1 MSNVIQ
7 IDNLNK
13 RYGKIKAVN
22 NLSFIVKEGE
32 LFSFLGINGAGKST
46 TINMICGELKKDSG
60 TILVCDKEVG
70 TNDKYIKR
78 KIGVVFQESLL
89 DKTLTVYDNLK
100 IRASLYGI
108 TGTAFTERYSE
119 LEKLFELHEI
129 KKQTIA
135 QLSGGQKRRVDI
147 ARAIIHKPEILIL
160 DEPTTGLDPG
170 TRKKIWKV
178 LNSLRKKNK
187 LTIFL
192 TTHYM
197 EEAVDSD
204 YIVILDKGSVVAEG
218 TPNELKNKYASDM
231 IIIYNVDEDEIKKL
245 NKPYT
250 KIRDGFKIEIKAL
263 VEATELIIKH
273 KELFEDYEIIK
284 GKMDDVFLNATGY
297 DLEGE

>member
-1 MSNVIQ
+1 MNNVIE
-7 IDNLNK
+7 INNLNK

-22 NLSFIVKEGE
+22 NLSFRVKEGE

-46 TINMICGELKKDSG
+46 TINMICGELKSDSG
-60 TILVCDKEVG
+60 TILVCNKEVG

-100 IRASLYGI
+100 FRASLYGI
-108 TGTAFTERYSE
+108 TGKSFIERYNE

-129 KKQTIA
+129 KKQTIS

-147 ARAIIHKPEILIL
+147 ARAVIHKPEILIL

-245 NKPYT
+245 NKPYI
-250 KIRDGFKIEIKAL
+250 KIRDGFKTEIKAL
-263 VEATELIIKH
+263 EEATDLIIKH
-273 KELFEDYEIIK
+273 KELFKDYEIIK

-297 DLEGE
+297 DLEEE

>member
-1 MSNVIQ
+1 MSNVIK
-7 IDNLNK
+7 IDNLSK
-13 RYGKIKAVN
+13 SYGNIKAVN
-22 NLSFIVKEGE
+22 NLSFRVKDGE

-60 TILVCDKEVG
+60 TILVCDKEVDSD
-70 TNDKYIKR
+70 DKFIKR

-89 DKTLTVYDNLK
+89 DKSLTVYDNLK
-100 IRASLYGI
+100 IKAALYGI
-108 TGTAFTERYSE
+108 TGNNFVKRYDE
-119 LEKLFELHEI
+119 LAKLLDLHEI
-129 KKQTIA
+129 EKQTIL

-147 ARAIIHKPEILIL
+147 ARAIIHSPKILIL

-178 LNSLRKKNK
+178 LNSLRKNSK

-204 YIVILDKGSVVAEG
+204 YIVILDKGSIVAEG
-218 TPNELKNKYASDM
+218 TPLELKNKYAYDM
-231 IIIYNVDEDEIKKL
+231 ILIYNIGEDEIKKL

-250 KIRDGFKIEIKAL
+250 KIRDGFKIEIKTL
-263 VEATELIIKH
+263 EEATELIIKN
-273 KELFEDYEIIK
+273 KNLFKDYEVVK

-297 DLEGE
+297 DLGVE